1 MEISKRTLKALI
13 VAVGILLF
21 IKLCAVLPFILSMLP
36 VPNSSNIGIIGGAD
50 GPTAIFLSDN
60 VLPPALY
67 ILLFFIEA
75 LVYIFLL
82 VTLIKAI
89 RKSK

>member
-1 MEISKRTLKALI
+1 
-13 VAVGILLF
+13 
-21 IKLCAVLPFILSMLP
+21 
-36 VPNSSNIGIIGGAD
+36 
-50 GPTAIFLSDN
+50 